1 MMKAASCD
9 TSCAAASSGATP
21 AATTIET
28 SAWLCPAFHRSRI
41 CTGGAEIVQCGGG
54 VAVLRRAVRG
64 RCGGGAGAVRLMVR

>member
-1 MMKAASCD
+1 MTGRARFLMKAASCD

-41 CTGGAEIVQCGGG
+41 CTGGAGGG
-54 VAVLRRAVRG
+54 AAAVRG
-64 RCGGGAGAVRLMVR
+64 RCGGGEMMVR